1 LATSNAY
8 EWASTNKLIY
18 NFMEKYYFKTS
29 KISAEAYFLNGKMT
43 IIKGSVGN
51 KHCLSSFSELLNNIR
66 KNLFSSGVL
75 IEQGDK
81 ILFKEDFT
89 CTSPSQASALIN
101 GSSSN
106 GLLAW
111 KDCYGNTLKSRI
123 KEENT

>member
-1 LATSNAY
+1 
-8 EWASTNKLIY
+8 
-18 NFMEKYYFKTS
+18 MGKYYFKTS
-29 KISAEAYFLNGKMT
+29 KISAEAYFLNGKM
-43 IIKGSVGN
+43 IIKKGSVGN
-51 KHCLSSFSELLNNIR
+51 KHCLSSFPELLNNIR
-66 KNLFSSGVL
+66 KDLFSSGVL

-111 KDCYGNTLKSRI
+111 KDCFGITLKLRM
-123 KEENT
+123 KQENS